1 MTLFRLGSDTS
12 IEVQIAGDATKW
24 LLRLRD
30 RRSIVLPV
38 SCLCGAGVM
47 PGSDEMGQAMVATEE
62 GMTLESLEG
71 CCDDESMVD
80 SMV

>member
-1 MTLFRLGSDTS
+1 
-12 IEVQIAGDATKW
+12 
-24 LLRLRD
+24 
-30 RRSIVLPV
+30 
-38 SCLCGAGVM
+38 M

>member
-1 MTLFRLGSDTS
+1 MTLCRLGSDTS

-47 PGSDEMGQAMVATEE
+47 QGSDEMGQAMVATEE